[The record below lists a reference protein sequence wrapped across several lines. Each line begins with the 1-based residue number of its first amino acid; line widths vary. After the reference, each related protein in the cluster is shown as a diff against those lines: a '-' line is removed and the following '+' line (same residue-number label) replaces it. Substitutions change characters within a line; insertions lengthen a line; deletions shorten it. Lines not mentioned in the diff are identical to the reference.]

1 MRKIEADVAI
11 IGGGIVGLS
20 IAREMRKRNRKVVV
34 LERGG
39 MGEEASGLNGGGV
52 RQQGRLLPEI
62 PLALAAVE
70 MWKTLDTELGR
81 PTGYRR
87 NGHLYLGESDA
98 DMDKLAKMRE
108 AEMKLGLESE
118 IVEGKALK
126 ELAPALVDGL
136 PGAKYCATDGSA
148 IPLQASKAIGA
159 AAVEAGAIVLENEE
173 VVAVPLSNHKVCG
186 IMSRNTFVEAPV
198 VVNAAGPWA
207 PFVGEKVGVYI
218 PIYPSR
224 SIMMMSAPF
233 PIKVADPF
241 VQTASMAMAV
251 CQLPDGSVR
260 MGAGAAANDI
270 GRFTYSKEVRNPPFE
285 QAKPR
290 GKALEMFPVLKDVK
304 IVRRWAGIRECT
316 PDMMP
321 IIGWA
326 SEKVESP
333 EGFFIAAGFS
343 GHGFCLGPVAGRLIT
358 EWLVD
363 GKPSIDLSA
372 FSHDRFLRP
381 QGPLTVVEVRPEQ
394 TG

>member
-34 LERGG
+34 FERGG

-62 PLALAAVE
+62 PLARAAVK
-70 MWKTLDTELGR
+70 MWKTLDSELGR

-87 NGHLYLGESDA
+87 NGHLYLGENDT
-98 DMDKLAKMRE
+98 DMEKLAKMRE
-108 AEMKLGLESE
+108 AEMALGLESE

-126 ELAPALVDGL
+126 ELAPALVDGV
-136 PGAKYCATDGSA
+136 PGGKYCPTDGSA
-148 IPLQASKAIGA
+148 MPLQASKAIGA
-159 AAVEAGAIVLENEE
+159 AAIEAGAIVLEHQE
-173 VVAVPLSNHKVCG
+173 AVGIPLSNHKVYG
-186 IMSRNTFVEAPV
+186 VMSRETFVEAPV

-207 PFVGEKVGVYI
+207 PFVAEKIGVYI

-224 SIMMMSAPF
+224 SIMMLSVPF
-233 PIKVADPF
+233 QKVAEPF

-260 MGAGAAANDI
+260 MGAGAAADDVS
-270 GRFTYSKEVRNPPFE
+270 RFTYSKDVRHPPFE

-290 GKALEMFPVLKDVK
+290 GKVLEMFPVLKDVK
-304 IVRRWAGIRECT
+304 IQRRWAGIRECT

-321 IIGWA
+321 IIGWG
-326 SEKVESP
+326 SEKVDSP

-343 GHGFCLGPVAGRLIT
+343 GHGFCLGPVVGKLVT

-372 FSHDRFLRP
+372 FSQDRFLRP

>member
-1 MRKIEADVAI
+1 MKKIEADAAI
-11 IGGGIVGLS
+11 VGGGIVGLS
-20 IAREMRKRNRKVVV
+20 IAREMRRKNRRVVV

-62 PLALAAVE
+62 PLAMAAVE
-70 MWKTLDTELGR
+70 MWRTLDAELGR

-87 NGHLYLGESDA
+87 NGHLYLGENDA
-98 DMDKLAKMRE
+98 DMDRLARMRE

-118 IVEGKALK
+118 IVTGKALK
-126 ELAPALVDGL
+126 DLAPALVDGL

-148 IPLQASKAIGA
+148 APLQASKAIGA

-173 VVAVPLSNHKVCG
+173 AIAIPVSNHRVCG
-186 IMSRNTFVEAPV
+186 VMSRDTFVEAPV

-224 SIMMMSAPF
+224 SIMMLSAPF
-233 PIKVADPF
+233 PRVADPF

-260 MGAGAAANDI
+260 MGAGAAANDV
-270 GRFTYSKEVRNPPFE
+270 GRFTYSKELRGPSSGP
-285 QAKPR
+285 ARPR
-290 GKALEMFPVLKDVK
+290 GKALEIFPALKDVT

-321 IIGWA
+321 VIGFA
-326 SEKVESP
+326 SATVEAP

-343 GHGFCLGPVAGRLIT
+343 GHGFCLGPLVGRLIA

-363 GKPSIDLSA
+363 GRPSIDLSA